1 MIGKALG
8 AVLIVFGCGYFGFH
22 MAIRI
27 KQEEQSLHQLIA
39 VLDYMQCEIQFHMT
53 PLPDLCRQAGMEQQN
68 WIGKFFRKLALELE
82 DHTSTDV
89 SYCVHHVLASV
100 PELQN
105 RCRHALELLGT
116 SLGRFDVQGQI
127 NGLEAV
133 RVFCRGE
140 LEELAVNRDVRLRS
154 YQTLGVCAGA
164 ALAILFV

>member
-8 AVLIVFGCGYFGFH
+8 AVLIVFGCGYFGFY
-22 MAIRI
+22 MVIRI

-68 WIGKFFRKLALELE
+68 WIGKFFQKLALELE

-89 SYCVHHVLASV
+89 SCCVHHALTSV

-105 RCRHALELLGT
+105 RCRHALEFLGT

-140 LEELAVNRDVRLRS
+140 LEEMAVNRDARLRS